1 VTELASQQVE
11 KKEKQKEKSK
21 VDEKVLNLAVPQA
34 LYSASMLAVWS
45 ADAKVETL
53 DAYSVD

>member
-1 VTELASQQVE
+1 MASQQVE
-11 KKEKQKEKSK
+11 KKEKQKDKSK